1 MSSRRSV
8 RLLRSSI
15 SIFSYLTFL
24 TAIRADPPPRPSFPT
39 IKPLSFYPKPE
50 SGLILLSFDCGFVRD
65 FRRAYYT
72 LFILKE
78 TLLKFIP
85 TTGTEMLKSNDPAV
99 AFQYRIPTISFDELA
114 PYCRLKNDIEPQG
127 WVTYIYH
134 YRFVST
140 ITRDPPRRNPFIP
153 FPLVAPK
160 YIRLNDFDPVA
171 ASRLLLARK
180 FEQAQSKGKTMDEIR
195 DTDVEG
201 ADDDGVDLVV
211 GEDVIEEGLDEHV
224 VETYRTGSKVCG
236 DSMALPRVLTW
247 LSLSTQ

>member
-1 MSSRRSV
+1 MSSRPSV
-8 RLLRSSI
+8 GRR
-15 SIFSYLTFL
+15 IFGIPSLTSFVF
-24 TAIRADPPPRPSFPT
+24 TAMRADPPPRPSFPT

-85 TTGTEMLKSNDPAV
+85 AGAMEMLKSSEPAV
-99 AFQYRIPTISFDELA
+99 AFQHRIPTISFEELA
-114 PYCRLKNDIEPQG
+114 PHCRLKNDIEPQG

-171 ASRLLLARK
+171 AKRLLLGRK
-180 FEQAQSKGKTMDEIR
+180 YEQAQSKGLTIDDIR

-224 VETYRTGSKVCG
+224 VETYRTGSKV
-236 DSMALPRVLTW
+236 
-247 LSLSTQ
+247 